1 MDAAHPLPVAA
12 APAAARADFL
22 RRTYLHLALAILS
35 FAAVEGALL
44 WWGGADDL
52 VARMTKGW
60 NWLIVLLAF
69 SLVGTVADRWA
80 RAGGSAV
87 RQYLGLGLFVVAEA
101 VIFLPLMRWATDQ
114 DDGAVAQAAVLTG
127 AMAIALMAVPFVTG
141 ADFTFLRGALVV
153 GGAIALGLIVASIL
167 VGFNLGLWFSAA
179 MVGFAAAAIL
189 YRTSAMLH
197 VYRTDQHVAAALG
210 LFADVALLF
219 YYVLR
224 IVAGR
229 R

>member
-1 MDAAHPLPVAA
+1 M
-12 APAAARADFL
+12 RW
-22 RRTYLHLALAILS
+22 R
-35 FAAVEGALL
+35 
-44 WWGGADDL
+44 GADEL
-52 VARMTKGW
+52 VGRMTEGW
-60 NWLIVLLAF
+60 NWLLVLLGF

-80 RAGGSAV
+80 RTGGSAA

-101 VIFLPLMRWATDQ
+101 VIFLPLMRWAAD
-114 DDGAVAQAAVLTG
+114 DDGAVTQAAVL
-127 AMAIALMAVPFVTG
+127 AAALALALMAVPFVTG
-141 ADFTFLRGALVV
+141 ADFTFLRGGLVV

-167 VGFNLGLWFSAA
+167 FGFSLGLWFSAA
-179 MVGFAAAAIL
+179 MVAFAAGAIL
-189 YRTSAMLH
+189 YRTSAMLG